1 MAGQYDGTILINTSI
16 DTDGFKAGGKEVEAA
31 MRKAAQSVK
40 NIGDT
45 AKISL
50 QKSVEAFAKQNQQVA
65 AQQQK
70 VEGLRKEL
78 ERLGNTKVKTDQYTS
93 LEKNV
98 ESLEKQLDKLQEKKK
113 QAEESGNAFRVT
125 QEYKAAER
133 EVTRLENALTR
144 AIERKARFEENG
156 GKRSS
161 NTYRNM
167 LDDVQ
172 KLEKQLDLANQDKE
186 RLFSTSTQKTSSFQ
200 KLEEDIQNVKKNLKA
215 AATEKAFLE
224 SSGKA
229 YQPADTSAVEGK
241 YIAESEKLQQM
252 NTRLGLS
259 YDALKAK
266 IASLNKSTSESTGI
280 KGRLA
285 SAIGALG
292 AKIKGILPGMNQMD
306 KSAKKSG
313 LSLKKLLMYGLG
325 FRSLFALFNRLR
337 SAVISGFQNLSQYS
351 GQTNADISMLMS
363 SLTQL
368 KNSLATAFAPIL
380 SVVAPILS
388 KFIGMLSTAASY
400 VSQFMSAL
408 TGKSTYIKAVKVQ
421 QDYAAGLKKTGD
433 SAKDAEKDL
442 EGYLSPLDEINKM
455 EKKDTDTSSG
465 SGAGGGVDPSKM
477 FETKPIESNVMS
489 LAEKVKK
496 AFAEM
501 FAPLADAWQI
511 YGPSIK
517 KSLGNIKQDFVDF
530 FVEIGTATVDWAKN
544 LDWKPLLASVDN
556 LLQKL
561 EPLVDLILGG
571 LAWAYEN
578 VLLPLG
584 KWTIEKGLPAVIN
597 LLAQAFEFVAAV
609 LEALKPVAQWLWDH
623 ILKDL
628 AATVGEVVVGII
640 NTFTGL
646 LEFFTGVFSGD
657 WEKAIEG
664 LKTMHDGLEQAVMA
678 VFNFIQ
684 NNIMIPFDNFLQ
696 KVFAVDFTKYFGI
709 FGDVMNGFFAGA
721 KTVWDGVKNIFNG
734 FITFLKGIFAGNWRQ
749 ALTGLVQIF
758 SGVFQTIEG
767 FAKIPINGVIGLING
782 MISAITSG
790 LNWVVKKVNTLSFDI
805 PDWVPEIGGKH
816 FGFDFSTFTAP
827 KIPYLATGAVIPANA
842 PFTAVLGDQKHGN
855 NIEAPEALIRKIVRE
870 ESGSRGGTYHFTG
883 QINRRVLFDEFITEA
898 KLRQDQTGVNP
909 LTSF

>member
-45 AKISL
+45 AKVSL

-70 VEGLRKEL
+70 VEDLGKEL
-78 ERLGNTKVKTDQYTS
+78 KRLGNTKVKTDQYTS

-98 ESLEKQLDKLQEKKK
+98 ESLEKQLDKLQEKKR

-215 AATEKAFLE
+215 AATEKALLE

-229 YQPADTSAVEGK
+229 YQPADTSAAESK

-266 IASLNKSTSESTGI
+266 IESLNGNTRALTGI

-313 LSLKKLLMYGLG
+313 LSLKKILMYGLG

-337 SAVISGFQNLSQYS
+337 SAVVSGFQNLSQYS

-388 KFIGMLSTAASY
+388 KFISLLSTAASY

-408 TGKSTYIKAVKVQ
+408 TGKSTYVKAVKVQ

-477 FETKPIESNVMS
+477 FETKPIESKVMS

-517 KSLGNIKQDFVDF
+517 KSLGKIKQDFVDF
-530 FVEIGTATVDWAKN
+530 FVEIGTATVDWTKN

-556 LLQKL
+556 LLQKF

-597 LLAQAFEFVAAV
+597 LLAQAFEFVTVV

-628 AATVGEVVVGII
+628 ATTVGEVVVGII

-684 NNIMIPFDNFLQ
+684 NNIMMPFDNFLQ

-758 SGVFQTIEG
+758 KGVFQMIEG
-767 FAKIPINGVIGLING
+767 FAKTPINAVIGLING
-782 MISAITSG
+782 MISAVADG
-790 LNWVVKKVNTLSFDI
+790 LNGLLSMANGLLSKLPENTPLIGGFQI
-805 PDWVPEIGGKH
+805 PEIK
-816 FGFDFSTFTAP
+816 SP
-827 KIPYLATGAVIPANA
+827 SKIPYLATGAVIPANA

-870 ESGSRGGTYHFTG
+870 ESRNRGGTYHFTG

>member
-1 MAGQYDGTILINTSI
+1 MAGQYDGTILINTAL

-40 NIGDT
+40 KIGDS
-45 AKISL
+45 AKVSL
-50 QKSVEAFAKQNQQVA
+50 QKSVETFAKQNQQVA

-78 ERLGNTKVKTDQYTS
+78 ERLGNTKVKTDEYAAILKEAS
-93 LEKNV
+93 A
-98 ESLEKQLDKLQEKKK
+98 LQ
-113 QAEESGNAFRVT
+113 
-125 QEYKAAER
+125 
-133 EVTRLENALTR
+133 
-144 AIERKARFEENG
+144 
-156 GKRSS
+156 
-161 NTYRNM
+161 
-167 LDDVQ
+167 D
-172 KLEKQLDLANQDKE
+172 KLEKVQKAQEDFLNSGGKQSSSAYKKRSNQILELTQELRRAKE
-186 RLFSTSTQKTSSFQ
+186 M
-200 KLEEDIQNVKKNLKA
+200 EA
-215 AATEKAFLE
+215 AMRHEGT
-224 SSGKA
+224 A
-229 YQPADTSAVEGK
+229 YQPADTSAVESK
-241 YIAESEKLQQM
+241 YLAESEKLQQM

-266 IASLNKSTSESTGI
+266 ITSLNGSTSALTGV
-280 KGRLA
+280 KGRLV
-285 SAIGALG
+285 SALKALG

-337 SAVISGFQNLSQYS
+337 SAVVSGFQNLSQYS

-408 TGKSTYIKAVKVQ
+408 TGKSTYVKAVKVQ

-465 SGAGGGVDPSKM
+465 SGSGGGVDPSKM

-517 KSLGNIKQDFVDF
+517 KSLGKIKQDFVDF

-544 LDWKPLLASVDN
+544 LDWKPLLSSVDN

-561 EPLVDLILGG
+561 EPLIDLILDG

-578 VLLPLG
+578 VLLPFG

-597 LLAQAFEFVAAV
+597 LLAQAFEFVTSV

-628 AATVGEVVVGII
+628 GATVGEVVVGII

-684 NNIMIPFDNFLQ
+684 NNIMMPFDNFLQ

-734 FITFLKGIFAGNWRQ
+734 FITFLKGIFSGNWRQ

-758 SGVFQTIEG
+758 KGVFQMIEG
-767 FAKIPINGVIGLING
+767 FAKTPINAVIGLING
-782 MISAITSG
+782 MISAVVDG
-790 LNWVVKKVNTLSFDI
+790 LNGLLSMANGLLSKLPENTPLI
-805 PDWVPEIGGKH
+805 GGLQIPEIK
-816 FGFDFSTFTAP
+816 AP
-827 KIPYLATGAVIPANA
+827 SKIPYLATGAVIPANA

-883 QINRRVLFDEFITEA
+883 QINRRVLFDEFISEA

>member
-16 DTDGFKAGGKEVEAA
+16 DTDGFKAGGKEVETA

-45 AKISL
+45 AKVSL
-50 QKSVEAFAKQNQQVA
+50 QKMVESFAKDNRQYA
-65 AQQQK
+65 EQQQK
-70 VEGLRKEL
+70 VEDLRKEL
-78 ERLGNTKVKTDQYTS
+78 ERLGNTKVKTDEYAAILKEAS
-93 LEKNV
+93 A
-98 ESLEKQLDKLQEKKK
+98 LQ
-113 QAEESGNAFRVT
+113 
-125 QEYKAAER
+125 
-133 EVTRLENALTR
+133 
-144 AIERKARFEENG
+144 
-156 GKRSS
+156 
-161 NTYRNM
+161 
-167 LDDVQ
+167 D
-172 KLEKQLDLANQDKE
+172 KLEK
-186 RLFSTSTQKTSSFQ
+186 
-200 KLEEDIQNVKKNLKA
+200 VKKAQEDFLNAGGKFSSSAYKRRSNQILELTQDLRRAKEMEA
-215 AATEKAFLE
+215 AMRHEGT
-224 SSGKA
+224 A
-229 YQPADTSAVEGK
+229 YQPADTSAAESK

-266 IASLNKSTSESTGI
+266 VESLNGNTRALTGI

-313 LSLKKLLMYGLG
+313 LSLKKILMYGLG

-337 SAVISGFQNLSQYS
+337 SAVVSGFQNLSQYS

-400 VSQFMSAL
+400 VSQFLSAL

-433 SAKDAEKDL
+433 NAKDAEKDL
-442 EGYLSPLDEINKM
+442 KGYLSPIDEINKK
-455 EKKDTDTSSG
+455 EKENANTSSG

-477 FETKPIESNVMS
+477 FETKPIESKVMS

-517 KSLGNIKQDFVDF
+517 KSLGKIKQDFVDF

-556 LLQKL
+556 LLQKF
-561 EPLVDLILGG
+561 EPLVDLILGD

-597 LLAQAFEFVAAV
+597 LLAQAFEFVTVV

-628 AATVGEVVVGII
+628 ATTVGEVVVGII

-684 NNIMIPFDNFLQ
+684 NNIMMPFDNFLQ

-758 SGVFQTIEG
+758 KGVFQMIEG
-767 FAKIPINGVIGLING
+767 FAKTPINAVIGLING
-782 MISAITSG
+782 MISAVVDG
-790 LNWVVKKVNTLSFDI
+790 LNGLLSMANGLLSKLPENTPLIGGFQI
-805 PDWVPEIGGKH
+805 PEIK
-816 FGFDFSTFTAP
+816 AP
-827 KIPYLATGAVIPANA
+827 SKIPYLATGAVIPANA

-870 ESGSRGGTYHFTG
+870 ESGNRGGTYHFTG

>member
-1 MAGQYDGTILINTSI
+1 MAGQYDGTILINTAL

-31 MRKAAQSVK
+31 MRRTAKTVK

-45 AKISL
+45 AKVSL

-70 VEGLRKEL
+70 VENLRKEL
-78 ERLGNTKVKTDQYTS
+78 ERLGNTKVKTDEYAAILKEAS
-93 LEKNV
+93 A
-98 ESLEKQLDKLQEKKK
+98 LQ
-113 QAEESGNAFRVT
+113 
-125 QEYKAAER
+125 
-133 EVTRLENALTR
+133 
-144 AIERKARFEENG
+144 
-156 GKRSS
+156 
-161 NTYRNM
+161 
-167 LDDVQ
+167 D
-172 KLEKQLDLANQDKE
+172 KLEKVQKAQEDFLNAGGKQNSSAYKRRSNQILELTQDLRRAKE
-186 RLFSTSTQKTSSFQ
+186 M
-200 KLEEDIQNVKKNLKA
+200 EA
-215 AATEKAFLE
+215 AMRHEGT
-224 SSGKA
+224 A
-229 YQPADTSAVEGK
+229 YQPADTSAVESK

-266 IASLNKSTSESTGI
+266 VESLNGNTRSLTGV
-280 KGRLA
+280 KGRLIA
-285 SAIGALG
+285 ALGALG

-337 SAVISGFQNLSQYS
+337 SAVVSGFQNLSQYS

-388 KFIGMLSTAASY
+388 KFISMLSTAASY

-408 TGKSTYIKAVKVQ
+408 TGKSTYVKAVKVQ

-517 KSLGNIKQDFVDF
+517 KSLGKIKQDFVDF

-561 EPLVDLILGG
+561 EPFVDLILGG

-597 LLAQAFEFVAAV
+597 LLAQAFEFVTAV

-628 AATVGEVVVGII
+628 DATVGEVVVGII

-696 KVFAVDFTKYFGI
+696 KVFAVDFAKYFGI

-758 SGVFQTIEG
+758 KGVFQMIEG
-767 FAKIPINGVIGLING
+767 FAKTPINAVIGLING
-782 MISAITSG
+782 MISAVVDG
-790 LNWVVKKVNTLSFDI
+790 LNGLLSMANGLLSKLPENTPLI
-805 PDWVPEIGGKH
+805 GGLQIPEIK
-816 FGFDFSTFTAP
+816 AP
-827 KIPYLATGAVIPANA
+827 SKIPYLATGAVIPANA

-870 ESGSRGGTYHFTG
+870 ESGNKGGTYHFTG

>member
-45 AKISL
+45 AKVSL
-50 QKSVEAFAKQNQQVA
+50 QKSVEAFANQNQQVA
-65 AQQQK
+65 TQKQK
-70 VEGLRKEL
+70 VEDLRKEL
-78 ERLGNTKVKTDQYTS
+78 ERLGNTKVKTDDYAAILKEAS
-93 LEKNV
+93 A
-98 ESLEKQLDKLQEKKK
+98 LQ
-113 QAEESGNAFRVT
+113 
-125 QEYKAAER
+125 
-133 EVTRLENALTR
+133 
-144 AIERKARFEENG
+144 
-156 GKRSS
+156 
-161 NTYRNM
+161 
-167 LDDVQ
+167 D
-172 KLEKQLDLANQDKE
+172 KLEK
-186 RLFSTSTQKTSSFQ
+186 
-200 KLEEDIQNVKKNLKA
+200 VKKAQEDFLNAGGKFSSSAYKRRSNQILELTQDLRKA
-215 AATEKAFLE
+215 KEMEASMRHEGT
-224 SSGKA
+224 A
-229 YQPADTSAVEGK
+229 YQPADTSEVESK

-280 KGRLA
+280 KGRLT

-292 AKIKGILPGMNQMD
+292 AKIKGILPGMNQMN

-313 LSLKKLLMYGLG
+313 LSLKKLLMYGFG

-337 SAVISGFQNLSQYS
+337 SAVVSGFQNLSQYS

-400 VSQFMSAL
+400 VSQFLSAL
-408 TGKSTYIKAVKVQ
+408 TGKSTYVKAVKVQ

-433 SAKDAEKDL
+433 NAKDAKKEL
-442 EGYLSPLDEINKM
+442 QGYLSPIDEINKK
-455 EKKDTDTSSG
+455 EKENADASSG
-465 SGAGGGVDPSKM
+465 SGAGGGLDPSKM

-517 KSLGNIKQDFVDF
+517 KSLGKIKQDFVDF

-561 EPLVDLILGG
+561 EPLVDLILDD

-584 KWTIEKGLPAVIN
+584 KWVIEDAGPAAIDVFSSA
-597 LLAQAFEFVAAV
+597 LDFLTSV
-609 LEALKPVAQWLWDH
+609 LEALEPLALWLWENFLSPIAEWTGGVIVTVLEGIAIALTKLSDWIDEH
-623 ILKDL
+623 QTAVENFTLVVL
-628 AATVGEVVVGII
+628 AFMAAWGIVNLAVKIAGIVTSLVTFVATGGLATAVA
-640 NTFTGL
+640 TGL
-646 LEFFTGVFSGD
+646 GAAIAFLTSPITIAIAAITALIVAGVLLYKNWDTVS
-657 WEKAIEG
+657 EKAQVAWTFVQSCFQ
-664 LKTMHDGLEQAVMA
+664 K
-678 VFNFIQ
+678 
-684 NNIMIPFDNFLQ
+684 FDNFLQ
-696 KVFAVDFTKYFGI
+696 RVFVTDWVKYFGV
-709 FGDVMNGFFAGA
+709 FGYVIQGFA
-721 KTVWDGVKNIFNG
+721 VSVQSMWDGIKLIFNG
-734 FITFLKGIFAGNWRQ
+734 FITFLSGIFSGNWRK

-790 LNWVVKKVNTLSFDI
+790 LNWVVKKVNALSFDV

-816 FGFDFSTFTAP
+816 FGFDFLTFTAP

-842 PFTAVLGDQKHGN
+842 PFTAILGDQKHGN

>member
-45 AKISL
+45 AKVSL
-50 QKSVEAFAKQNQQVA
+50 QKSVEAFANQNQQVA
-65 AQQQK
+65 TQKQK
-70 VEGLRKEL
+70 VEDLRKEL
-78 ERLGNTKVKTDQYTS
+78 ERLGNTKVKTDDYAAILKEAS
-93 LEKNV
+93 
-98 ESLEKQLDKLQEKKK
+98 DLQ
-113 QAEESGNAFRVT
+113 
-125 QEYKAAER
+125 
-133 EVTRLENALTR
+133 
-144 AIERKARFEENG
+144 
-156 GKRSS
+156 
-161 NTYRNM
+161 
-167 LDDVQ
+167 D
-172 KLEKQLDLANQDKE
+172 KLEK
-186 RLFSTSTQKTSSFQ
+186 
-200 KLEEDIQNVKKNLKA
+200 VKKA
-215 AATEKAFLE
+215 QEDFLNAGGKF
-224 SSGKA
+224 SSSAYKRRSNQILELTQDLRRAKEMEASMRHEGTA
-229 YQPADTSAVEGK
+229 YQPADTSAVESK

-266 IASLNKSTSESTGI
+266 ISSLNKSTNESTGI

-292 AKIKGILPGMNQMD
+292 AKIKGILPGMNQMN

-313 LSLKKLLMYGLG
+313 LSLKKLLMYGFG

-337 SAVISGFQNLSQYS
+337 SAVVSGFQNLSQYS
-351 GQTNADISMLMS
+351 GRTNADISMLMS

-400 VSQFMSAL
+400 VSQFLSAL
-408 TGKSTYIKAVKVQ
+408 TGKSTYVKAVKVQ

-433 SAKDAEKDL
+433 NAKDAKKEL
-442 EGYLSPLDEINKM
+442 QGYLSPIDEINKK
-455 EKKDTDTSSG
+455 EKENADASSG
-465 SGAGGGVDPSKM
+465 SGAGGGLDPSKM
-477 FETKPIESNVMS
+477 FETKPIDSNVMS

-517 KSLGNIKQDFVDF
+517 KSLGKIKQDFIDF

-561 EPLVDLILGG
+561 EPLIDLILDD

-584 KWTIEKGLPAVIN
+584 KWVIEDAGPAAIDVFASA
-597 LLAQAFEFVAAV
+597 LDFLTSV
-609 LEALKPVAQWLWDH
+609 LEALEPLALWLWDNFLSPIAEWTGGVIVTVLEGIATALTKLSDWIDEH
-623 ILKDL
+623 QTAVENFTLVVLAFMAAWGIVDL
-628 AATVGEVVVGII
+628 AVKISGIVTSLVTFVATGGLA
-640 NTFTGL
+640 TAAATGL
-646 LEFFTGVFSGD
+646 GAAIAFLTSPITIAIAAITALIVAGVLLYKNWDAVS
-657 WEKAIEG
+657 EKAQIAWAFVQSCFQ
-664 LKTMHDGLEQAVMA
+664 K
-678 VFNFIQ
+678 
-684 NNIMIPFDNFLQ
+684 FDDFLQ
-696 KVFAVDFTKYFGI
+696 RVFVTDWVKYFGVLGYAI
-709 FGDVMNGFFAGA
+709 QGFSDTIQAIWNGI
-721 KTVWDGVKNIFNG
+721 KLVFNG
-734 FITFLKGIFAGNWRQ
+734 FITFLSGVFSGNWRQ
-749 ALTGLVQIF
+749 AILGLVQIF
-758 SGVFQTIEG
+758 GGVFQTIEKL
-767 FAKIPINGVIGLING
+767 ARIPINSVIGLING
-782 MISAITSG
+782 MLSAVTSG
-790 LNWVVKKVNTLSFDI
+790 VNWVLKKVNTLSFDV

>member
-45 AKISL
+45 AKVSL

-70 VEGLRKEL
+70 VEDLRKEL
-78 ERLGNTKVKTDQYTS
+78 ERLGNTKVKTDEYAAILKEAS
-93 LEKNV
+93 A
-98 ESLEKQLDKLQEKKK
+98 LQ
-113 QAEESGNAFRVT
+113 
-125 QEYKAAER
+125 
-133 EVTRLENALTR
+133 
-144 AIERKARFEENG
+144 
-156 GKRSS
+156 
-161 NTYRNM
+161 
-167 LDDVQ
+167 D
-172 KLEKQLDLANQDKE
+172 KLEK
-186 RLFSTSTQKTSSFQ
+186 
-200 KLEEDIQNVKKNLKA
+200 VKKAQEDFLNAGGKQSSSAYKRRSNQILELTQDLRRAKEMEA
-215 AATEKAFLE
+215 AMRREGT
-224 SSGKA
+224 A
-229 YQPADTSAVEGK
+229 YQPADTSAVESK
-241 YIAESEKLQQM
+241 YLTESEKLQQM

-266 IASLNKSTSESTGI
+266 ITSLNGSTSALTGI
-280 KGRLA
+280 KGRLV
-285 SAIGALG
+285 SALGALG
-292 AKIKGILPGMNQMD
+292 AKIKRVLPGMNQMD

-313 LSLKKLLMYGLG
+313 LSLKKILMYGFG

-337 SAVISGFQNLSQYS
+337 SAVVSGFQNLSQYS

-421 QDYAAGLKKTGD
+421 QDYASGLKKTGD
-433 SAKDAEKDL
+433 NAKDAKKEL
-442 EGYLSPLDEINKM
+442 QGYLSPIDEINKK
-455 EKKDTDTSSG
+455 EKENADASSG

-477 FETKPIESNVMS
+477 FETKPIESNIMS
-489 LAEKVKK
+489 FAEKVKN

-517 KSLGNIKQDFVDF
+517 KSLGKIKQDFVDF

-597 LLAQAFEFVAAV
+597 LLAQAFEFVTVV

-628 AATVGEVVVGII
+628 ATTVGEVVVGII

-684 NNIMIPFDNFLQ
+684 NNIMMPFDNFLQ

-758 SGVFQTIEG
+758 KGVFQMIEG
-767 FAKIPINGVIGLING
+767 FAKTPINAVIGLLNG
-782 MISAITSG
+782 MISAVVDG
-790 LNWVVKKVNTLSFDI
+790 LNGLLSMANGLLSKLPENTPL
-805 PDWVPEIGGKH
+805 IGGFQIPKIK
-816 FGFDFSTFTAP
+816 AP
-827 KIPYLATGAVIPANA
+827 SKIPYLATGAVIPANA

-883 QINRRVLFDEFITEA
+883 QINRRVLFDEFISEA

>member
-45 AKISL
+45 AKVSL
-50 QKSVEAFAKQNQQVA
+50 QKNVEAFAKQNQQVA

-70 VEGLRKEL
+70 VEDLRKEL
-78 ERLGNTKVKTDQYTS
+78 ERLGNTKVKTDDYAAILKEAS
-93 LEKNV
+93 A
-98 ESLEKQLDKLQEKKK
+98 LQ
-113 QAEESGNAFRVT
+113 
-125 QEYKAAER
+125 
-133 EVTRLENALTR
+133 
-144 AIERKARFEENG
+144 
-156 GKRSS
+156 
-161 NTYRNM
+161 
-167 LDDVQ
+167 D
-172 KLEKQLDLANQDKE
+172 KLEK
-186 RLFSTSTQKTSSFQ
+186 
-200 KLEEDIQNVKKNLKA
+200 VKKAQEDFLNAGGKKSSSAYKRRSNQILELTQDLRRAKEMEA
-215 AATEKAFLE
+215 AMRHEGT
-224 SSGKA
+224 A
-229 YQPADTSAVEGK
+229 YQPADTSAVESK

-266 IASLNKSTSESTGI
+266 IASLNKSTSESAGI

-292 AKIKGILPGMNQMD
+292 AKIKGILPKMNQMD

-313 LSLKKLLMYGLG
+313 LSLKKILMYGFG

-337 SAVISGFQNLSQYS
+337 SAVVSGFQNLSQYS

-400 VSQFMSAL
+400 VSQFLSAL
-408 TGKSTYIKAVKVQ
+408 TGKSTYVKAVKVQ

-433 SAKDAEKDL
+433 NAKDAEKDL
-442 EGYLSPLDEINKM
+442 KGYLSPIDEINKK
-455 EKKDTDTSSG
+455 EKENANASSG
-465 SGAGGGVDPSKM
+465 SGSGGGVDPSKM
-477 FETKPIESNVMS
+477 FETKPIESNIMS

-501 FAPLADAWQI
+501 FAPLADAWKI

-517 KSLGNIKQDFVDF
+517 KSLGKIKQDYVDF

-544 LDWKPLLASVDN
+544 LDWKSLLASVDN

-597 LLAQAFEFVAAV
+597 LLAQAFEFVAVV

-684 NNIMIPFDNFLQ
+684 NNIMMPFDNFLQ

-721 KTVWDGVKNIFNG
+721 KTVWDGLKNIFNG

-758 SGVFQTIEG
+758 KGVFQMIEG
-767 FAKIPINGVIGLING
+767 FAKTPINAVIGLING
-782 MISAITSG
+782 MISAVVDG
-790 LNWVVKKVNTLSFDI
+790 LNGLLSMANGLLSKLPENTPLIGGFQI
-805 PDWVPEIGGKH
+805 PEIK
-816 FGFDFSTFTAP
+816 AP
-827 KIPYLATGAVIPANA
+827 SKIPYLATGAVIPANA

-855 NIEAPEALIRKIVRE
+855 NIEAPESLIRKIVRE